1 MDKAIL
7 ESAPPGRTQAPDPND
22 LVRWV
27 VEEGRAAPDVA
38 TLLDSVCEQSVRS
51 GIPITRASW
60 HLRTLHPEL
69 LARTFI
75 WRIGE
80 GVSEFPRSRST
91 LTEPGYLA
99 SPIYAILSGAAGFR
113 RRLED
118 PAVPLDFP
126 ILSDLKAEGATD
138 YVAMELVFTSGKR
151 NTVTWATDR
160 PGGFTTAQLTA
171 LDAMLPHLALILE
184 IHSARDT
191 ARTLMSVYL
200 GDDAATRVLNG
211 QVTRGSGEVINAA
224 ILFADMRDFTA
235 FSENQDGAAV
245 IATLNQYFE
254 CLVAPVEEAG
264 GVVLK
269 FMGDGLLAIFR
280 VEESSESNSCTRAL
294 RAAQQ
299 AFANLKDLNRRRTER
314 GDSAIRMGLTF
325 HVGEVVYGNIGATK
339 RLDFTV
345 IGPAVNL
352 VSRLQGLCR
361 PLNTDML
368 MSTEFARAAKTA
380 LVSLG
385 FHELRGVAKPV
396 EVFALPRPTYNSI
409 CEAAPI

>member
-1 MDKAIL
+1 
-7 ESAPPGRTQAPDPND
+7 
-22 LVRWV
+22 
-27 VEEGRAAPDVA
+27 
-38 TLLDSVCEQSVRS
+38 
-51 GIPITRASW
+51 
-60 HLRTLHPEL
+60 
-69 LARTFI
+69 
-75 WRIGE
+75 
-80 GVSEFPRSRST
+80 
-91 LTEPGYLA
+91 
-99 SPIYAILSGAAGFR
+99 
-113 RRLED
+113 
-118 PAVPLDFP
+118 
-126 ILSDLKAEGATD
+126 
-138 YVAMELVFTSGKR
+138 MELVFTSGKR

-385 FHELRGVAKPV
+385 VHELRGVAKPV